1 MPQNVDA
8 IRDWFRQCPH
18 LQKKN
23 RFGVDFLS
31 ADPTE
36 YAIYM
41 QPSTLAS
48 FVDVTGNVCIR
59 PVQELNFIFASREK
73 HPSDVLQALA
83 NHGFYDEVI
92 NWIIQQNKIKNFP
105 KISDGAE
112 NFPEIYDDAENFPEL
127 AGCAVISVMPSL
139 TQYLFEAGASSGR
152 YQISCKMKYRRKV

>member
-23 RFGVDFLS
+23 RFSVDFLS

-41 QPSTLAS
+41 QPSTLSS
-48 FVDVTGNVCIR
+48 FIDVTGDVCIR

-92 NWIIQQNKIKNFP
+92 TWIIQQNKIKNFP
-105 KISDGAE
+105 EISDGA
-112 NFPEIYDDAENFPEL
+112 
-127 AGCAVISVMPSL
+127 VISIMPSL